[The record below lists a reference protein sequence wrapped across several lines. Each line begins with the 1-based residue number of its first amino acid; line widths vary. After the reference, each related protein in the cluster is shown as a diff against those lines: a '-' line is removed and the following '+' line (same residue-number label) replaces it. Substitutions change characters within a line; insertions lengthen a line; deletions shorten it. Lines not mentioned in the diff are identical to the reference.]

1 MSFPRYPEYKDSG
14 VEWLGE
20 VPAHWGV
27 PRMPWLFRVISSG
40 TTPPSDESKY
50 YDGDICWVTTG
61 ELRESTITDTEKK
74 VTQEALE
81 ELSALRVYPVGTL
94 LIALYGATIG
104 RLGFLGVE
112 ACTNQACCALANP
125 ISVMPRFVFYVLL
138 AANPVMSRLPRTAK
152 S

>member
-74 VTQEALE
+74 VRRCAPCGILA
-81 ELSALRVYPVGTL
+81 ELQ
-94 LIALYGATIG
+94 
-104 RLGFLGVE
+104 
-112 ACTNQACCALANP
+112 N
-125 ISVMPRFVFYVLL
+125 VLPSH
-138 AANPVMSRLPRTAK
+138 AAY
-152 S
+152 